1 MIGKHA
7 KTGNIYHRNKSSLDM
22 TNRSSISSGIG
33 SFLWEENQQFTMF
46 VKMKLID
53 DGVNIPGTRSG
64 SNSGVICDIARTDG
78 NPDWANN
85 ENKFTMNIR
94 NTAFAPSW
102 YRGDFFIVIY
112 GNRISATATS
122 YWILRY
128 RNFASY
134 VIPNEWNYLQITRG
148 VGAFNAA
155 TLVYMNGS
163 NGPLRNYTVN
173 NGASFVTMDAPNQQL
188 HLGVSSNSA
197 TPELTQFAGEFAEFS
212 VVDYVKTPAQMAADR
227 AAGTQGADP
236 NMIFASFEN
245 LDVDGCTPHVYAKN
259 VAYDMKGIYQLKDY
273 GKIIPSMQ

>member
-1 MIGKHA
+1 MIGKNA

-22 TNRSSISSGIG
+22 TNPSSVASGVG

-53 DGVNIPGTRSG
+53 DGVNIPGVRSG
-64 SNSGVICDIARTDG
+64 SNAGVICDISRTDDS
-78 NPDWANN
+78 PDWWDN
-85 ENKFTMNIR
+85 ENKFSMNIR
-94 NTAFAPSW
+94 NTTNAPAW
-102 YRGDFFIVIY
+102 YRGDLFLLFY
-112 GNRISATATS
+112 GNRLGGITS

-128 RNFASY
+128 QDFTSHA
-134 VIPNEWNYLQITRG
+134 IPNEWNYMQITRG
-148 VGAFNAA
+148 VGSFYAA
-155 TLVYMNGS
+155 TLVYMNGT
-163 NGPLRNYTVN
+163 NVPLRSYSVN
-173 NGASFVTMDAPNQQL
+173 NAGSFVTMDAPNQQL
-188 HLGVSSNSA
+188 HLGVSASSA
-197 TPELTQFAGEFAEFS
+197 TPEVTQFAGEFAEFS